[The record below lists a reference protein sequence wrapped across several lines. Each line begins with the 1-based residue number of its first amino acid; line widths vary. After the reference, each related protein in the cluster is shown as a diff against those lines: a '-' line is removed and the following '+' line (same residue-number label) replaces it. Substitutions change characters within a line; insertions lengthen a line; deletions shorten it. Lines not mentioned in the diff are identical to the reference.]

1 LATIHYEVAGVT
13 KQCTRIVVVTPRRG
27 RVAFGGLNAIVL
39 SAEARQ
45 VNYAAD
51 ANGRK
56 GSDKGSDSTQ
66 SGAFRLDSN
75 TNPAD
80 G

>member
-45 VNYAAD
+45 ATTRRMQTGV
-51 ANGRK
+51 R
-56 GSDKGSDSTQ
+56 GSDKG
-66 SGAFRLDSN
+66 
-75 TNPAD
+75 
-80 G
+80 